1 MLRNKMIRAA
11 IPKGNPISFVDATE
25 GTGGF
30 GSTGTIT
37 VSTDD
42 FALLFSHGRVADT
55 IDTYSFGG
63 TSTLGST
70 TTIVPQGTI
79 RGESGN
85 DYLNIAS
92 SALVSSGGT
101 LNMTEE
107 GDRDA
112 GYGII
117 VFDGGTNTSHD
128 AATQDDISVS
138 GVTTDD
144 VVVIYETTQRVGSG
158 VSIIPST
165 PSGFTSAFSHS
176 FDVGKGG
183 GARSWGCR
191 VSYKT
196 GASGTVSHEVT
207 ESGDWNGGVIIRVYN
222 L

>member
-25 GTGGF
+25 GTGAR

-42 FALLFSHGRVADT
+42 FALLFSHGRIADT
-55 IDTYSFGG
+55 IDEYSFGG

-70 TTIVPQGTI
+70 TTIVSQQTTTGAN
-79 RGESGN
+79 GN
-85 DYLNIAS
+85 EYLNIAS
-92 SALVSSGGT
+92 SAPVSSGGT
-101 LNMTEE
+101 LNMTEA
-107 GDRDA
+107 GDRGA

-128 AATQDDISVS
+128 VATSGSISVS
-138 GVTTDD
+138 SVTTDD
-144 VVVIYETTQRVGSG
+144 VVVIYETTQTIGGSA
-158 VSIIPST
+158 VIPST

-176 FDVGKGG
+176 YTAGKGG
-183 GARSWGCR
+183 GASGWGSR

-196 GASGTVSHEVT
+196 GASGTVSHTVT
-207 ESGDWNGGVIIRVYN
+207 TSGNFNGGVIIRVYN
-222 L
+222 V